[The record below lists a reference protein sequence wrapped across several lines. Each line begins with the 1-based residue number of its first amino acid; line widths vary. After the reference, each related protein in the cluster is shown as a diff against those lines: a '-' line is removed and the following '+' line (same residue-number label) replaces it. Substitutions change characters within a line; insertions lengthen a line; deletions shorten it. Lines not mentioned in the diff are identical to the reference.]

1 MAVADNLVEHLDA
14 CLMQKLRITL
24 FIDMNTVFFQVSKE
38 LETHILS
45 QLYIFQNN

>member
-38 LETHILS
+38 LETHFVSVIH
-45 QLYIFQNN
+45 FPK